1 VENALNLIW
10 WLLAKCG
17 VCSRSLLLPRSLRP
31 SLLRSF
37 IGLCGTFSW
46 PFRFATGSG
55 QYINMSWL
63 CLYAVTNLWL
73 HCRWFLF

>member
-1 VENALNLIW
+1 MMMPWKPLFRPDLSYFKGLCMLIIHNVENALNLIW

-37 IGLCGTFSW
+37 IGLCGTFS
-46 PFRFATGSG
+46 
-55 QYINMSWL
+55 
-63 CLYAVTNLWL
+63 
-73 HCRWFLF
+73 

>member
-1 VENALNLIW
+1 MTMLWKQLFGPDLSYFKGLCLLFRHNVENALNLIW

-37 IGLCGTFSW
+37 IGLCGTF
-46 PFRFATGSG
+46 
-55 QYINMSWL
+55 
-63 CLYAVTNLWL
+63 C
-73 HCRWFLF
+73 